1 MPKRSFFMM
10 ILWICA
16 LPLIAQSDD
25 EPLTTDRPGFG
36 DSAFTVGEG
45 VFQFES
51 GYAFS
56 DYEGYYVHDAGQ
68 LLLRYGLSD
77 RLELRVGITSLVK
90 EDGAATDRSGWANS
104 SLGIKYDLT
113 GDNSDKGN
121 LALILGSTIPSG
133 IDFGASRTRLFGG
146 LSGDWALSEKS
157 SISSSFLFQS
167 IDDSLT
173 ATLYYN
179 RSDLIGNI
187 DFAVGYA
194 AVLNN
199 EDLPTDGNG
208 DIIPGSRTED
218 EHLIDFNAVF
228 PIDNDSQ
235 FDIYAGAGLTEESAN
250 YVFGFGYVR
259 RF

>member
-1 MPKRSFFMM
+1 
-10 ILWICA
+10 
-16 LPLIAQSDD
+16 
-25 EPLTTDRPGFG
+25 
-36 DSAFTVGEG
+36 
-45 VFQFES
+45 
-51 GYAFS
+51 
-56 DYEGYYVHDAGQ
+56 
-68 LLLRYGLSD
+68 
-77 RLELRVGITSLVK
+77 
-90 EDGAATDRSGWANS
+90 
-104 SLGIKYDLT
+104 
-113 GDNSDKGN
+113 
-121 LALILGSTIPSG
+121 
-133 IDFGASRTRLFGG
+133 

>member
-10 ILWICA
+10 IVWICA
-16 LPLIAQSDD
+16 LPLIAQNDD
-25 EPLTTDRPGFG
+25 APLTTDRPGFG

-51 GYAFS
+51 GYAYT
-56 DYEGYYVHDAGQ
+56 DYDGYYVHDAGQ
-68 LLLRYGLSD
+68 LLLRYGLSK
-77 RLELRVGITSLVK
+77 RLELRANVTSFVK
-90 EDGAATDRSGWANS
+90 EDGPSHDRSGWANS
-104 SLGIKYDLT
+104 SLGIKCDLT
-113 GDNSDKGN
+113 GDQSDKGN

-167 IDDSLT
+167 LDDSLT

-179 RSDLIGNI
+179 RADLIGNI
-187 DFAVGYA
+187 GFALGYA

-199 EDLPTDGNG
+199 EDLPTDSNG

-228 PIDNDSQ
+228 PIDHDSQ
-235 FDIYAGAGLTEESAN
+235 FDIYAGGGLTDDSAD
-250 YVFGFGYVR
+250 YFFGFGYVR